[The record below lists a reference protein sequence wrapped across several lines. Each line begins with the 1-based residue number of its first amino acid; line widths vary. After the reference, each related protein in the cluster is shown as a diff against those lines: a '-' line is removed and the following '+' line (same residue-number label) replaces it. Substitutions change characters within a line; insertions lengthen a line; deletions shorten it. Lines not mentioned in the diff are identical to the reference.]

1 MASFSWLVV
10 SAGSGLLP
18 LRLAAARLSNWKCGQ
33 RENKVRPSQ
42 HQQRPSS
49 ELLVE
54 IWGKKKK
61 KGSKCYTHLPAF
73 SFCRQGILA
82 RTKSSKD
89 QNKLMKKK
97 TIPCDKLE
105 EATTVNSFHLIVM
118 SSDEKNSRGNREVN
132 RKSDAS
138 GLLLI
143 SRLILQSLVRSLHLQ
158 RAPKFRMLQYGKPT
172 PVPY

>member
-18 LRLAAARLSNWKCGQ
+18 LRLAAAGLSNWKCGQ

-61 KGSKCYTHLPAF
+61 KGQNVTLTYLLFLFADRVYLPEQKAAK
-73 SFCRQGILA
+73 I
-82 RTKSSKD
+82 
-89 QNKLMKKK
+89 K
-97 TIPCDKLE
+97 T
-105 EATTVNSFHLIVM
+105 S
-118 SSDEKNSRGNREVN
+118 
-132 RKSDAS
+132 
-138 GLLLI
+138 
-143 SRLILQSLVRSLHLQ
+143 
-158 RAPKFRMLQYGKPT
+158 
-172 PVPY
+172 